1 MRGARRHALALVAVL
16 GGWLAGGCGD
26 SSGPGGGELTVSS
39 VIVTPAG
46 ASVEVGST
54 QQYAALAVTASDQP
68 VPGTTFT
75 WGTSDSGIATI
86 SGGGLLTAVS
96 AGPVTV
102 SATGGGK
109 TGTTTATITLTPPPP
124 AVLLAAGDIAVCDSS
139 HDEATALLLDTRAG
153 SIAALGDNAYQSG
166 TLTEYTTCYGPSWG
180 RHKAR
185 TRPAPGNHEYLTAG
199 APGYWDYWGALAGPR
214 DQGWYS
220 YDLGSWHIIVLNSNC
235 TEVGC
240 TAGSAQEQWLRADL
254 AAHPAQCTLA
264 YWHHPRF
271 SSGASHGNNTAVGP
285 FWQALYDAGA
295 EIVLNGHEHLYE
307 RFAPQTP
314 GAAAD
319 AAGGIRQF
327 TVGTGGR
334 TLVAVGTLQPNSQ
347 VLDNGTYGILQL
359 TLGQGS
365 YAWAFVPVAGSSFTD
380 QGTGTCH

>member
-1 MRGARRHALALVAVL
+1 MRGTPRAAVALVAVL
-16 GGWLAGGCGD
+16 GAWLAGGCGD

-46 ASVEVGST
+46 ATVEVGST

-75 WGTSDSGIATI
+75 WGTSDSTVATI
-86 SGGGLLTAVS
+86 SGSGLLTAVS

-109 TGTTTATITLTPPPP
+109 TGTTSATVTLTPPPP
-124 AVLLAAGDIAVCDSS
+124 VVLLAAGDIAVCDSS
-139 HDEATALLLDTRAG
+139 YDEATALLLDTRAG
-153 SIAALGDNAYQSG
+153 SIAVLGDNAYQSG
-166 TLTEYTTCYGPSWG
+166 ALTEYTTCYGPSWG

-199 APGYWDYWGALAGPR
+199 ATGYWDYWGAAAGPR

-254 AAHPAQCTLA
+254 AAHPTQCTLA

-295 EIVLNGHEHLYE
+295 ELVLNGHEHLYE

-314 GAAAD
+314 AQGAD
-319 AAGGIRQF
+319 AAAGIRQF

-334 TLVAVGTLQPNSQ
+334 TLVPVGTVQPNSQ
-347 VLDNGTYGILQL
+347 VLHTGTYGILQL
-359 TLGQGS
+359 TLGAGT
-365 YAWAFVPVAGSSFTD
+365 YAWEFVPVAGASFTD